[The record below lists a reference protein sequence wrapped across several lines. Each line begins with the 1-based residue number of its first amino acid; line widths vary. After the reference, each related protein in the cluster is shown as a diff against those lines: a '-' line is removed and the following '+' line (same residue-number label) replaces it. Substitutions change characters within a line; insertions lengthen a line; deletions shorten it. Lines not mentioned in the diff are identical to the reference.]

1 MNPQHGYDLEDLS
14 PGMSAELAKTITDAD
29 IVLFAGVTTDTN
41 AIHLDEE
48 YAKTTPFGGR
58 IAHGMLSAGL
68 ISAVLG
74 SRLPGPGCIYLSQTL
89 KFKAPVRAGDT
100 VHAKAT
106 VKEILPEK
114 GRVLLDTICTVNG
127 KAVIEGEALMM
138 PTSRAKREQKQ

>member
-1 MNPQHGYDLEDLS
+1 MNPQNGYDIEDLS
-14 PGMSAELAKTITDAD
+14 PGMSAKLAKTITDAD

-74 SRLPGPGCIYLSQTL
+74 SRLPGPGTIYISQTL
-89 KFKAPVRAGDT
+89 KFRAPVRPGDT
-100 VHAKAT
+100 LHAIVT
-106 VKEILPEK
+106 VKEILAEK
-114 GRVLLDTICTVNG
+114 GRVLLDTVCTVNG
-127 KAVIEGEALMM
+127 KTVLEGEALMM
-138 PTSRAKREQKQ
+138 PTSRAKREQKP